1 MNPGDLVSIRKGIPG
16 GYKSPTRHQG
26 YYFMWDVN
34 WEDGGSLGH
43 VVDRI
48 SIGETAVVLEV
59 RPARGIGTLNVLVLS
74 PRGRCGW
81 IGSELLEK
89 VR

>member
-1 MNPGDLVSIRKGIPG
+1 MNPGDLISIRRGVVIPPNHS
-16 GYKSPTRHQG
+16 KNRQG
-26 YYFMWDVN
+26 YYFVWDVN

>member
-1 MNPGDLVSIRKGIPG
+1 MNPGDLISIRRGVVIPPNHS
-16 GYKSPTRHQG
+16 KNRQG
-26 YYFMWDVN
+26 YYFVWDVN

-48 SIGETAVVLEV
+48 FVKETAVVLEV
-59 RPARGIGTLNVLVLS
+59 RPRGGIGALNILVLS

-81 IGSELLEK
+81 IDSGLLEAVK
-89 VR
+89 

>member
-1 MNPGDLVSIRKGIPG
+1 VNPGDLVSIRKGIPG

-48 SIGETAVVLEV
+48 FVKETAVVLEV
-59 RPARGIGTLNVLVLS
+59 RPRGGIGALNILVLS

-81 IGSELLEK
+81 IDSGLLEAVK
-89 VR
+89 